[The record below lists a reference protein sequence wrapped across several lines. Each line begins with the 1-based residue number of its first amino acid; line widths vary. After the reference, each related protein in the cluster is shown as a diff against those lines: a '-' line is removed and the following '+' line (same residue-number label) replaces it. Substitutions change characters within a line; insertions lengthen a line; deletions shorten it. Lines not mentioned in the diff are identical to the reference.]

1 MANKKRP
8 SSIVSGFKAFKKQF
22 VKNYHSRMA
31 EFGDK
36 LHKKHS
42 K

>member
-1 MANKKRP
+1 MKKRTN
-8 SSIVSGFKAFKKQF
+8 SLVSGFKAFKKQF

-31 EFGDK
+31 EFGEK
-36 LHKKHS
+36 LSKKHS